1 MRVVDPNGFPCARQ
15 GLFARAPLCQ
25 AASIA
30 SRIATLRALTVLD
43 PTGKAVPMSEIL
55 DRGPT
60 VLAFIRHFG

>member
-1 MRVVDPNGFPCARQ
+1 MT
-15 GLFARAPLCQ
+15 GLAARAPLCQ
-25 AASIA
+25 APSIT
-30 SRIATLRALTVLD
+30 SRVATLRALTVLD